1 MKNWQKFLFQ
11 NHLTIVIDKIS
22 NREQNMFNLYKLDG
36 QHIDTLWCLV
46 EDRIEELKSEEKIW
60 NEDNTEHIKMCKEI
74 LKRFKKPIK

>member
-1 MKNWQKFLFQ
+1 MKNWQKLLFQ
-11 NHLTIVIDKIS
+11 NHLTIVTDKIS

>member
-36 QHIDTLWCLV
+36 QHIDMLWCLV

-60 NEDNTEHIKMCKEI
+60 NEDNTEHIKMCREI
-74 LKRFKKPIK
+74 LKRFNKPIK